1 MERRLTPLDQCIARF
16 DRALRTLFAPAPPA
30 GRPYP
35 GADMDE
41 PPLSVDQ
48 RRHAAGLMRVNHAGE
63 ICAQAL
69 YHGQA
74 ATARESRVQ
83 TQFEEAAR
91 EEADHLSWC
100 ERRLSELGSHTS
112 LLDPLWYTGSFAI
125 GAGAGLAGD
134 RWSLGFVVETERQV
148 EAHLG
153 DHLERLPAADE
164 RSRAVVRQ
172 MQEDEARH
180 GRAARHAGGR
190 DLPRPVQEVMRFTAG
205 IMKVLAYRI

>member
-1 MERRLTPLDQCIARF
+1 MERRLTPLDHCIAQC

-35 GADMDE
+35 GSDVGE
-41 PPLSVDQ
+41 SPLAEEE

-74 ATARESRVQ
+74 STARESHVRE
-83 TQFEEAAR
+83 QFEEAAR
-91 EEADHLSWC
+91 EEADHLNWC
-100 ERRLSELGSHTS
+100 KQRLSELGDRTS

-153 DHLERLPAADE
+153 DHLDRLPPDDK

-180 GRAARHAGGR
+180 GRTARKAGGQ
-190 DLPRPVQEVMRFTAG
+190 DLPRSVQEAMRLAAGVMKF
-205 IMKVLAYRI
+205 LAYRI